1 VVPGDGVVA
10 VAHAEK
16 AEHET
21 TRLAEAHAAEVT
33 MLCTDLDLET
43 HSYTEYC
50 QTMHCWLHEL
60 HEADASLFEEVKAQ
74 CLPFPNNG
82 AKVEEIIDWVIEE
95 VKAVLDIVW

>member
-1 VVPGDGVVA
+1 
-10 VAHAEK
+10 
-16 AEHET
+16 
-21 TRLAEAHAAEVT
+21 
-33 MLCTDLDLET
+33 LDLET
-43 HSYTEYC
+43 HGYTEYC

-82 AKVEEIIDWVIEE
+82 AKVEEIIDWVIGE